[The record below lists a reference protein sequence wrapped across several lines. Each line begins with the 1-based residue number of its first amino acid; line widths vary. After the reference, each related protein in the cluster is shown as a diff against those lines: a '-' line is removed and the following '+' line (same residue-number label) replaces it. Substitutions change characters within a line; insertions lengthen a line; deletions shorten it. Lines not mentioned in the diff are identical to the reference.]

1 MDPELLTGKTNSPAP
16 PSRLSDLRA
25 CLVAQW
31 PHPDIGTTLPR
42 KAGWYQQGLVS
53 RYFST
58 SGGSLASRAVTF
70 GHLSGKFP
78 VILNFMRYEITDRV
92 LQLALAMQGSRVGL
106 SLTDI
111 EGDFGV
117 SRRTA
122 QRMRDAVLRNYPQ
135 AEKITDFEQRPRW
148 RIPLTGVVTPGAF
161 SAEQIADL
169 EATAKFLRQ
178 RNLAARANSLEVVAR
193 KLKASVPG
201 EVQRR
206 LEPDLE
212 ALLEAE
218 GLAMRPGPRPVIKPE
233 VIDTI
238 RSAIKQN
245 KEIYIAYHSRH
256 KNRSSGRRLHPY
268 GFLLGKQHYLVG
280 MSPDR
285 HPDEARI
292 FSLSQIRRISLTDK
306 VFIRNPEFSLRAF
319 AERSFGVFQEK
330 PRDVVWQ
337 FSASVADAIEEYV
350 FHPNQSMQRQKD
362 GSVIVKFTAGG
373 LMEMCWHLYTWGA
386 NVKVIEPIELKE
398 LMKKALAHKNFSV

>member
-135 AEKITDFEQRPRW
+135 AEKITDFELWLSIRM
-148 RIPLTGVVTPGAF
+148 IAETALTGLTKDPTNGSLF
-161 SAEQIADL
+161 FGTHTQNLIC
-169 EATAKFLRQ
+169 AKPK
-178 RNLAARANSLEVVAR
+178 ANIGNHR
-193 KLKASVPG
+193 
-201 EVQRR
+201 
-206 LEPDLE
+206 
-212 ALLEAE
+212 
-218 GLAMRPGPRPVIKPE
+218 
-233 VIDTI
+233 
-238 RSAIKQN
+238 
-245 KEIYIAYHSRH
+245 
-256 KNRSSGRRLHPY
+256 
-268 GFLLGKQHYLVG
+268 F
-280 MSPDR
+280 
-285 HPDEARI
+285 
-292 FSLSQIRRISLTDK
+292 
-306 VFIRNPEFSLRAF
+306 
-319 AERSFGVFQEK
+319 
-330 PRDVVWQ
+330 
-337 FSASVADAIEEYV
+337 
-350 FHPNQSMQRQKD
+350 
-362 GSVIVKFTAGG
+362 
-373 LMEMCWHLYTWGA
+373 C
-386 NVKVIEPIELKE
+386 
-398 LMKKALAHKNFSV
+398 